1 MKKTAKLL
9 GILLS
14 LTVAVTLCSCRK
26 KAPYNSDYSSYF
38 VFGGNSDSSEE
49 ISESELPKTEITE
62 KASEKSSQTP
72 APSSG
77 GAVIDTVIKD
87 KEIKRVPYTGIR
99 IKSDRLTVFS
109 SLGSARQEIYKKLL
123 AATEEFTTGW
133 IDLGKLDGDFKSD
146 ISAAFQALCDDY
158 PEMFWLP
165 SAYLLSHTETGEIAV
180 MFEGKSESYTLS
192 YLASKTEAQSM
203 KARLE
208 EVVNSVTAATKSLSS
223 QFEAELYIHDFICN
237 NTAYNINGKYI
248 YSAYGALVDK
258 NAVCEGYSRAFAL
271 LCSKAGINSFLVRG
285 VSKGQNHMWNTV
297 NIDNAWYNIDVTWD
311 DQNINGNPTYSY
323 FNITDAELSID
334 HSPASYISPKSGKAD
349 ESGLFNLT
357 KNSCTASEM
366 NYFVHEKLI
375 LNSESEIGELSSYIK
390 WQLDQGK
397 HFAQI
402 KVTNQGLLADASALR
417 GKIADAMQRNF
428 SMALTGMNLIQ
439 NTNYIIVYF

>member
-1 MKKTAKLL
+1 MKKTAKFL
-9 GILLS
+9 GIFLS
-14 LTVAVTLCSCRK
+14 LSLVLTLCSCK
-26 KAPYNSDYSSYF
+26 KKIPGISDSSSF
-38 VFGGNSDSSEE
+38 FIFEENSDSSVES
-49 ISESELPKTEITE
+49 SESEQSGTEITE
-62 KASEKSSQTP
+62 KSSHSP

-77 GAVIDTVIKD
+77 AAIIETVINN

-109 SLGSARQEIYKKLL
+109 SLGASRQEIYKKLL

-133 IDLGKLDGDFKSD
+133 IDLGKLGGDFKSD
-146 ISAAFQALCDDY
+146 ISVSYQALCDDY

-180 MFEGKSESYTLS
+180 MFEGKTESHSLS
-192 YLASKTEAQSM
+192 YIASKSEAKTM
-203 KARLE
+203 KARLD

-258 NAVCEGYSRAFAL
+258 NAVCEGYSKAFAL

-285 VSKGQNHMWNTV
+285 VSKEQNHMWNTV

-323 FNITDAELSID
+323 FNLTDAELNID
-334 HSPASYISPKSGKAD
+334 HTPASHINPKSGAAD
-349 ESGLFNLT
+349 EKELFNLT
-357 KNSCTASEM
+357 KNICTAAEM
-366 NYFVHEKLI
+366 NYFIHEKLI
-375 LNSESEIGELSSYIK
+375 LSNENEIGELSSYIK
-390 WQLDQGK
+390 WQLNRGNR
-397 HFAQI
+397 FAQI
-402 KVTNQGLLADASALR
+402 KVTNQSLLADASALQSR
-417 GKIADAMQRNF
+417 IADSMQNIGLT
-428 SMALTGMNLIQ
+428 LTGMSLIQ
-439 NTNYIIVYF
+439 HTNYIIVYF

>member
-1 MKKTAKLL
+1 MKKTAKFL
-9 GILLS
+9 GIILS
-14 LTVAVTLCSCRK
+14 LSLVLTLCSCK
-26 KAPYNSDYSSYF
+26 KKIPGISDYSSF
-38 VFGGNSDSSEE
+38 FIFEENSDSSVES
-49 ISESELPKTEITE
+49 SESEQSGTDITE
-62 KASEKSSQTP
+62 KSSHSP

-77 GAVIDTVIKD
+77 AAIIETVINN

-109 SLGSARQEIYKKLL
+109 SLGASRKEIYKKLL

-133 IDLGKLDGDFKSD
+133 IDLGKLGGDFKSD
-146 ISAAFQALCDDY
+146 ISVSYQALCDDY

-180 MFEGKSESYTLS
+180 MFEGKTESHSLS
-192 YLASKTEAQSM
+192 YIASKSEAKTM
-203 KARLE
+203 KARLD

-258 NAVCEGYSRAFAL
+258 NAVCEGYSKAFAL

-285 VSKGQNHMWNTV
+285 VSKEQNHMWNTV

-323 FNITDAELSID
+323 FNLTDAELNID
-334 HSPASYISPKSGKAD
+334 HTPASHINPKSGAAD
-349 ESGLFNLT
+349 EKELFNLT
-357 KNSCTASEM
+357 KNICTAAEM
-366 NYFVHEKLI
+366 NYFIHEKLI
-375 LNSESEIGELSSYIK
+375 LSNENEIGELSSYIK
-390 WQLDQGK
+390 WQLNRGNR
-397 HFAQI
+397 FAQI
-402 KVTNQGLLADASALR
+402 KVTNQSLLADASALQSR
-417 GKIADAMQRNF
+417 IADSMQNIGLT
-428 SMALTGMNLIQ
+428 LTGMSLIQ
-439 NTNYIIVYF
+439 HTNYIIVYF

>member
-1 MKKTAKLL
+1 MKKTAKFL
-9 GILLS
+9 GIILS
-14 LTVAVTLCSCRK
+14 LSLVLTLCSCK
-26 KAPYNSDYSSYF
+26 KKIPGISDYSSF
-38 VFGGNSDSSEE
+38 FIFEENSDSSVES
-49 ISESELPKTEITE
+49 SESEQSGTEITE
-62 KASEKSSQTP
+62 KSSHSP

-77 GAVIDTVIKD
+77 AAIIETVINN

-133 IDLGKLDGDFKSD
+133 IDLGKLGGDFKSD
-146 ISAAFQALCDDY
+146 ISVSYQALCDDY

-165 SAYLLSHTETGEIAV
+165 SSYFLSRTESGEIAV
-180 MFEGKSESYTLS
+180 LFEGKAESYTLS

-203 KARLE
+203 KARLD
-208 EVVNSVTAATKSLSS
+208 EVVNSVTAATKNLSS

-258 NAVCEGYSRAFAL
+258 NAVCEGYSKAFAL

-285 VSKGQNHMWNTV
+285 VSKEQNHMWNTV

-323 FNITDAELSID
+323 FNLTDAELNID
-334 HSPASYISPKSGKAD
+334 HTPASHINPKSGAAD
-349 ESGLFNLT
+349 EKELFNLT
-357 KNSCTASEM
+357 KNICTAAEM
-366 NYFVHEKLI
+366 NYFIHEKLI
-375 LNSESEIGELSSYIK
+375 LSNENEIGELSSYIK
-390 WQLDQGK
+390 WQLNRGNR
-397 HFAQI
+397 FAQI
-402 KVTNQGLLADASALR
+402 KVTNQSLLADASALQSR
-417 GKIADAMQRNF
+417 IADSMQNIGLT
-428 SMALTGMNLIQ
+428 LTGMSLIQ
-439 NTNYIIVYF
+439 HTNYIIVYF

>member
-1 MKKTAKLL
+1 MKKTAKFL
-9 GILLS
+9 GIILS
-14 LTVAVTLCSCRK
+14 LSLVLTLCSCK
-26 KAPYNSDYSSYF
+26 KKIPGISDYSSF
-38 VFGGNSDSSEE
+38 FIFEENSDSSVES
-49 ISESELPKTEITE
+49 SESEQSGTEITE
-62 KASEKSSQTP
+62 KSSHSP

-77 GAVIDTVIKD
+77 AAIIETVINN

-109 SLGSARQEIYKKLL
+109 SLGASRKEIYKKLL

-133 IDLGKLDGDFKSD
+133 IDLGKLGGDFKSD
-146 ISAAFQALCDDY
+146 ISVSYQALCDDY

-180 MFEGKSESYTLS
+180 MFEGKTESHSLS
-192 YLASKTEAQSM
+192 YIASKSEAKTM
-203 KARLE
+203 KARLD

-258 NAVCEGYSRAFAL
+258 NAVCEGYSKAFAL

-285 VSKGQNHMWNTV
+285 VSKEQNHMWNTV

-323 FNITDAELSID
+323 FNLTDAELNID
-334 HSPASYISPKSGKAD
+334 HTPASHINPKSGAAD
-349 ESGLFNLT
+349 EKELFNLT
-357 KNSCTASEM
+357 KNICTAAEM
-366 NYFVHEKLI
+366 NYFIHEKLI
-375 LNSESEIGELSSYIK
+375 LSNENEIGELSSYIK
-390 WQLDQGK
+390 WQLNRGNR
-397 HFAQI
+397 FAQI
-402 KVTNQGLLADASALR
+402 KVTNQSLLADASALQSR
-417 GKIADAMQRNF
+417 IADSMQNIGLT
-428 SMALTGMNLIQ
+428 LTGMSLIQ
-439 NTNYIIVYF
+439 HTNYIIVYF

>member
-14 LTVAVTLCSCRK
+14 LSLVLTLCSCK
-26 KAPYNSDYSSYF
+26 KKMP
-38 VFGGNSDSSEE
+38 GISDSSSFFIFEE
-49 ISESELPKTEITE
+49 NSGSSVISSESEQPETEITE
-62 KASEKSSQTP
+62 KSSHSP

-77 GAVIDTVIKD
+77 AAIIETVINN
-87 KEIKRVPYTGIR
+87 KEIKRVPYSGVR

-109 SLGSARQEIYKKLL
+109 SLGASRQEIYKKLL

-133 IDLGKLDGDFKSD
+133 IDLGKLGGDFKSD
-146 ISAAFQALCDDY
+146 ISVSYQALCDDY

-165 SAYLLSHTETGEIAV
+165 SSYFLSRTESGEIAV
-180 MFEGKSESYTLS
+180 LFEGKAESYTLS

-203 KARLE
+203 KARLDG
-208 EVVNSVTAATKSLSS
+208 VVNSVTAATKNLSS

-258 NAVCEGYSRAFAL
+258 NAVCEGYSKAFAL

-285 VSKGQNHMWNTV
+285 VSKDQNHMWNTV

-323 FNITDAELSID
+323 FNLTDAELNID
-334 HSPASYISPKSGKAD
+334 HTPASHINPKSGAAD
-349 ESGLFNLT
+349 EKELFNLT
-357 KNSCTASEM
+357 KNICTAAEM
-366 NYFVHEKLI
+366 NYFIHEKLI
-375 LNSESEIGELSSYIK
+375 LSNESELGELSSYIK
-390 WQLDQGK
+390 WQLDRGNR
-397 HFAQI
+397 FAQI
-402 KVTNQGLLADASALR
+402 KVTNQSLLADASALQSR
-417 GKIADAMQRNF
+417 IADSMQNIGLT
-428 SMALTGMNLIQ
+428 LTGMSLIQ
-439 NTNYIIVYF
+439 HTNYIIVYF

>member
-1 MKKTAKLL
+1 MKKTAKFL
-9 GILLS
+9 GIFLS
-14 LTVAVTLCSCRK
+14 LSLVLTLCSCK
-26 KAPYNSDYSSYF
+26 KKIP
-38 VFGGNSDSSEE
+38 GISDSSSFFIFEE
-49 ISESELPKTEITE
+49 NSGSSVESSESEQSGTEI
-62 KASEKSSQTP
+62 KEKSSHSP

-77 GAVIDTVIKD
+77 AAIIETVINN

-109 SLGSARQEIYKKLL
+109 SLGASRQEIYKKLL

-133 IDLGKLDGDFKSD
+133 IDLGKLGGDFKSD
-146 ISAAFQALCDDY
+146 ISVSYQALCDDY

-180 MFEGKSESYTLS
+180 MFEGKTESHSLS
-192 YLASKTEAQSM
+192 YIASKSEAKTM
-203 KARLE
+203 KARLD

-258 NAVCEGYSRAFAL
+258 NAVCEGYSKAFAL

-285 VSKGQNHMWNTV
+285 VSKEQNHMWNTV

-323 FNITDAELSID
+323 FNLTDAELNID
-334 HSPASYISPKSGKAD
+334 HTPASHINPKSGAAD
-349 ESGLFNLT
+349 EKELFNLT
-357 KNSCTASEM
+357 KNICTAAEM
-366 NYFVHEKLI
+366 NYFIYENLI
-375 LNSESEIGELSSYIK
+375 LSNENEIGELSSYIK
-390 WQLDQGK
+390 WQLNRGNR
-397 HFAQI
+397 FAQI
-402 KVTNQGLLADASALR
+402 KVTNQSLLADASALQSR
-417 GKIADAMQRNF
+417 IADSMQNIGLT
-428 SMALTGMNLIQ
+428 LTGMSLIQ
-439 NTNYIIVYF
+439 HTNYIIVYF

>member
-1 MKKTAKLL
+1 MKKTAKFL
-9 GILLS
+9 GIILS
-14 LTVAVTLCSCRK
+14 LSLVLTLCSCK
-26 KAPYNSDYSSYF
+26 KKIPGISDYSSF
-38 VFGGNSDSSEE
+38 FIFEENSDSSVES
-49 ISESELPKTEITE
+49 SESEQSGKEITE
-62 KASEKSSQTP
+62 KSSHSP

-77 GAVIDTVIKD
+77 AAIIETVINN

-109 SLGSARQEIYKKLL
+109 SLGASRQEIYKKLL

-133 IDLGKLDGDFKSD
+133 IDLGKLGGDFKSD
-146 ISAAFQALCDDY
+146 ISVSYQALCDDY

-180 MFEGKSESYTLS
+180 MFEGKTEFHSLS
-192 YLASKTEAQSM
+192 YIASKSEAKTM
-203 KARLE
+203 KARLD

-258 NAVCEGYSRAFAL
+258 NAVCEGYSKAFAL

-285 VSKGQNHMWNTV
+285 VSKEQNHMWNTV

-323 FNITDAELSID
+323 FNLTDAELNID
-334 HSPASYISPKSGKAD
+334 HMPASHINPKSGAAD
-349 ESGLFNLT
+349 EKELFNLI
-357 KNSCTASEM
+357 KNICTAAEM
-366 NYFVHEKLI
+366 NYFIHEKLI
-375 LNSESEIGELSSYIK
+375 LSNENEIGELSSYIK
-390 WQLDQGK
+390 WQLNRGNR
-397 HFAQI
+397 FAQI
-402 KVTNQGLLADASALR
+402 KVTNQSLLADASALQSR
-417 GKIADAMQRNF
+417 IADSMQNIGLT
-428 SMALTGMNLIQ
+428 LTGMILIQ
-439 NTNYIIVYF
+439 HTNYIIVYF

>member
-1 MKKTAKLL
+1 MKKTAKFL
-9 GILLS
+9 GIILS
-14 LTVAVTLCSCRK
+14 LSLVLTLCSCK
-26 KAPYNSDYSSYF
+26 KKIPGISDYSSF
-38 VFGGNSDSSEE
+38 FIFEENSDSSVESSA
-49 ISESELPKTEITE
+49 SEQSGTEITE
-62 KASEKSSQTP
+62 KSSHSP

-77 GAVIDTVIKD
+77 AAIIETVINN

-109 SLGSARQEIYKKLL
+109 SLGASRKEIYKKLL

-133 IDLGKLDGDFKSD
+133 IDLGKLGGDFKSD
-146 ISAAFQALCDDY
+146 ISVSYQALCDDY

-180 MFEGKSESYTLS
+180 MFEGKTESHSLS
-192 YLASKTEAQSM
+192 YIASKSEAKTM
-203 KARLE
+203 KARLD

-258 NAVCEGYSRAFAL
+258 NAVCEGYSKAFAL

-285 VSKGQNHMWNTV
+285 VSKEQNHMWNTV

-323 FNITDAELSID
+323 FNLTDAELNID
-334 HSPASYISPKSGKAD
+334 HTPASHINPKSGAAD
-349 ESGLFNLT
+349 EKELFNLT
-357 KNSCTASEM
+357 KNICTAAEM
-366 NYFVHEKLI
+366 NYFIHEKLI
-375 LNSESEIGELSSYIK
+375 LSNENEIGELSSYIK
-390 WQLDQGK
+390 WQLNRGNR
-397 HFAQI
+397 FAQI
-402 KVTNQGLLADASALR
+402 KVTNQSLLADASALQSR
-417 GKIADAMQRNF
+417 IADSMQVI
-428 SMALTGMNLIQ
+428 SLTLTGMSLIQ
-439 NTNYIIVYF
+439 HTNYIIVYF

>member
-1 MKKTAKLL
+1 MKKAAKFL
-9 GILLS
+9 GIFLS
-14 LTVAVTLCSCRK
+14 LTVVLSLCSCKK
-26 KAPYNSDYSSYF
+26 KALDNSDYSSYF
-38 VFGGNSDSSEE
+38 VFGDNSLSSDQ
-49 ISESELPKTEITE
+49 IFESGEPKSEITE
-62 KASEKSSQTP
+62 KTSEKTTHTP
-72 APSSG
+72 VPSSG
-77 GAVIDTVIKD
+77 GAVIETVIKD
-87 KEIKRVPYTGIR
+87 KEIKRVPSDGIR

-109 SLGSARQEIYKKLL
+109 SLGTARQEIYKKLL

-133 IDLGKLDGDFKSD
+133 IDLGKLDGNFKSD

-165 SAYLLSHTETGEIAV
+165 SSYMLSRTESGEIAV
-180 MFEGKSESYTLS
+180 MFDGKAESYTLS
-192 YLASKTEAQSM
+192 YLASKSEAKEM
-203 KARLE
+203 KARLDG
-208 EVVNSVTAATKSLSS
+208 VLNSVAAATKNLSS

-237 NTAYNINGKYI
+237 NTTYNTNGKYI

-285 VSKGQNHMWNTV
+285 VSRGQNHMWNTV
-297 NIDNAWYNIDVTWD
+297 SIDNAWYNIDVTWD
-311 DQNINGNPTYSY
+311 DQNLQGNPTYSY
-323 FNITDAELSID
+323 FNLTDAELNID
-334 HSPASYISPKSGKAD
+334 HTPASHINPKSGAAD

-357 KNSCTASEM
+357 KNSCTAAEM

-390 WQLDQGK
+390 WQLDKGK

-402 KVTNQGLLADASALR
+402 KVTNQSLLADASALR

-428 SMALTGMNLIQ
+428 SLALTGMNLIQ
-439 NTNYIIVYF
+439 NTNFIIVYF

>member
-1 MKKTAKLL
+1 MKKTAKFL
-9 GILLS
+9 GIILS
-14 LTVAVTLCSCRK
+14 LSLVLTLCSCK
-26 KAPYNSDYSSYF
+26 KKIPGISDSSSF
-38 VFGGNSDSSEE
+38 FIFEENSDSSVES
-49 ISESELPKTEITE
+49 SESEQSGTEITE
-62 KASEKSSQTP
+62 KSSHSP

-77 GAVIDTVIKD
+77 AAIIETVINN

-109 SLGSARQEIYKKLL
+109 SLGASRQEIYKKLL

-133 IDLGKLDGDFKSD
+133 IDLGKLGGDFKSD
-146 ISAAFQALCDDY
+146 ISVSYQALCDDY

-180 MFEGKSESYTLS
+180 MFEGKTESHSLS
-192 YLASKTEAQSM
+192 YIASKSEAKTM
-203 KARLE
+203 KARLD

-258 NAVCEGYSRAFAL
+258 NAVCEGYSKAFAL

-285 VSKGQNHMWNTV
+285 VSKEQNHMWNTV

-323 FNITDAELSID
+323 FNLTDAELNID
-334 HSPASYISPKSGKAD
+334 HMPASHINPKSGAAD
-349 ESGLFNLT
+349 EKELFNLT
-357 KNSCTASEM
+357 KNICTAAEM
-366 NYFVHEKLI
+366 NYFIHEKLI
-375 LNSESEIGELSSYIK
+375 LSNENEIGELSSYIK
-390 WQLDQGK
+390 WQLNRGNR
-397 HFAQI
+397 FAQI
-402 KVTNQGLLADASALR
+402 KVTNQSLLADASALQSR
-417 GKIADAMQRNF
+417 IADSMQNIGLT
-428 SMALTGMNLIQ
+428 LTGMSLIQ
-439 NTNYIIVYF
+439 HTNYIIVYF

>member
-14 LTVAVTLCSCRK
+14 LSLVLTLCSCK
-26 KAPYNSDYSSYF
+26 KKMP
-38 VFGGNSDSSEE
+38 GISDSSSFFIFEE
-49 ISESELPKTEITE
+49 NSGSSVISSESEQSETEITE
-62 KASEKSSQTP
+62 KSSHSP

-77 GAVIDTVIKD
+77 AAIIETVINN

-99 IKSDRLTVFS
+99 IKSDKLTVFS

-133 IDLGKLDGDFKSD
+133 IDLGKLGGDFKSD
-146 ISAAFQALCDDY
+146 ISVSYQALCDDY

-165 SAYLLSHTETGEIAV
+165 SSYFLSHTESGEIAV
-180 MFEGKSESYTLS
+180 LFEGKAESYTLS

-203 KARLE
+203 KARLDG
-208 EVVNSVTAATKSLSS
+208 VVNSVTAATKSLSS

-258 NAVCEGYSRAFAL
+258 NAVCEGYSKAFAL

-285 VSKGQNHMWNTV
+285 VSKEQNHMWNTV

-323 FNITDAELSID
+323 FNLTDAELNID
-334 HSPASYISPKSGKAD
+334 HTPASHINPKSGAAD
-349 ESGLFNLT
+349 EKELFNLT
-357 KNSCTASEM
+357 KNICTAAEM
-366 NYFVHEKLI
+366 NYFIHEKLI
-375 LNSESEIGELSSYIK
+375 LSNESEIGELSSYIK
-390 WQLDQGK
+390 WQLDRGNR
-397 HFAQI
+397 FAQI
-402 KVTNQGLLADASALR
+402 KVTNQSLLADASALQSR
-417 GKIADAMQRNF
+417 IADSMQNIGLT
-428 SMALTGMNLIQ
+428 LTGMSLIQ
-439 NTNYIIVYF
+439 HTNYIIVYF

>member
-1 MKKTAKLL
+1 MKKTAKFL
-9 GILLS
+9 GIILS
-14 LTVAVTLCSCRK
+14 LSLVLTLCSCK
-26 KAPYNSDYSSYF
+26 KKIPGISDFSSFFIFEENSGSS
-38 VFGGNSDSSEE
+38 VESSDSEQSG
-49 ISESELPKTEITE
+49 TEITE
-62 KASEKSSQTP
+62 KSSHSP

-77 GAVIDTVIKD
+77 AAIIETVINN

-109 SLGSARQEIYKKLL
+109 SLGASRQEIYKKLL

-133 IDLGKLDGDFKSD
+133 IDLGKLGGDFKSD
-146 ISAAFQALCDDY
+146 ISVSYQALCDDY

-180 MFEGKSESYTLS
+180 MFEGKTESHSLS
-192 YLASKTEAQSM
+192 YIASKSEAKTM
-203 KARLE
+203 KARLD

-258 NAVCEGYSRAFAL
+258 NAVCEGYSKAFAL

-285 VSKGQNHMWNTV
+285 VSKEQNHMWNTV

-323 FNITDAELSID
+323 FNLTDAELNID
-334 HSPASYISPKSGKAD
+334 HTPASHINPKSGAAD
-349 ESGLFNLT
+349 EKELFNLT
-357 KNSCTASEM
+357 KNICTAAEM
-366 NYFVHEKLI
+366 NYFIHEKLI
-375 LNSESEIGELSSYIK
+375 LSNENEIGELSSYIK
-390 WQLDQGK
+390 WQLNRGNR
-397 HFAQI
+397 FAQI
-402 KVTNQGLLADASALR
+402 KVTNQSLLADASALQSR
-417 GKIADAMQRNF
+417 IADSMQNIGLT
-428 SMALTGMNLIQ
+428 LTGMSLIQ
-439 NTNYIIVYF
+439 HTNYIIVYL

>member
-14 LTVAVTLCSCRK
+14 LSLVLTLCSCK
-26 KAPYNSDYSSYF
+26 KKMP
-38 VFGGNSDSSEE
+38 GISDSSSFFIFEE
-49 ISESELPKTEITE
+49 NSGSSVISSESEQPETEITE
-62 KASEKSSQTP
+62 KSSHSP

-77 GAVIDTVIKD
+77 AAIIETVINN
-87 KEIKRVPYTGIR
+87 KEIKRVPYSGVR

-109 SLGSARQEIYKKLL
+109 SLGASRQEIYKKLL

-133 IDLGKLDGDFKSD
+133 IDLGKLGGDFKSD
-146 ISAAFQALCDDY
+146 ISVSYQALCDDY

-165 SAYLLSHTETGEIAV
+165 SSYFLSRTESGEIAV
-180 MFEGKSESYTLS
+180 LFEGKAESYTLS

-203 KARLE
+203 KARLDG
-208 EVVNSVTAATKSLSS
+208 VVNSVTAATKNLSS

-258 NAVCEGYSRAFAL
+258 NAVCEGYSKAFAL

-285 VSKGQNHMWNTV
+285 VSKEQNHMWNTV

-323 FNITDAELSID
+323 FNLTDAELNID
-334 HSPASYISPKSGKAD
+334 HTPASHINPKSGAAD
-349 ESGLFNLT
+349 EKELFNLT
-357 KNSCTASEM
+357 KNICTAAEM
-366 NYFVHEKLI
+366 NYFIHEKLI
-375 LNSESEIGELSSYIK
+375 LSNENEIGELSSYIK
-390 WQLDQGK
+390 WQLNRGNR
-397 HFAQI
+397 FAQI
-402 KVTNQGLLADASALR
+402 KVTNQSLLTDASALQSR
-417 GKIADAMQRNF
+417 IADSMQNIGLT
-428 SMALTGMNLIQ
+428 LTGMSLIQ
-439 NTNYIIVYF
+439 HTNYIIVYF

>member
-14 LTVAVTLCSCRK
+14 LSLVLTLCSCK
-26 KAPYNSDYSSYF
+26 KKMP
-38 VFGGNSDSSEE
+38 GISDSSSFFIFEE
-49 ISESELPKTEITE
+49 NSGSSVISSESEQPETEITE
-62 KASEKSSQTP
+62 KSSHSP

-77 GAVIDTVIKD
+77 AAIIETVINN

-99 IKSDRLTVFS
+99 IKSDKLTVFS

-133 IDLGKLDGDFKSD
+133 IDLGKLGGDFKSD
-146 ISAAFQALCDDY
+146 ISVSYQALCDDY

-165 SAYLLSHTETGEIAV
+165 SSYFLSRTESGEIAV
-180 MFEGKSESYTLS
+180 LFEGKAESYTLS

-203 KARLE
+203 KARLD

-258 NAVCEGYSRAFAL
+258 NAVCEGYSKAFAL

-285 VSKGQNHMWNTV
+285 VSKEQNHMWNTV

-323 FNITDAELSID
+323 FNLTDAELNID
-334 HSPASYISPKSGKAD
+334 HTPASHINPKSGAAD
-349 ESGLFNLT
+349 EKELFNLT
-357 KNSCTASEM
+357 KNICTAAEM
-366 NYFVHEKLI
+366 NYFIHEKLI

-390 WQLDQGK
+390 CQLDRGNR
-397 HFAQI
+397 FAQI
-402 KVTNQGLLADASALR
+402 KVTNQSLLADASALQSR
-417 GKIADAMQRNF
+417 IADSMQKIGLT
-428 SMALTGMNLIQ
+428 LTGMSLIQ
-439 NTNYIIVYF
+439 HTNYIIVYF

>member
-1 MKKTAKLL
+1 MKKTAKFL
-9 GILLS
+9 GIILS
-14 LTVAVTLCSCRK
+14 LSLVLTLCSCK
-26 KAPYNSDYSSYF
+26 KKIPGISDYSSF
-38 VFGGNSDSSEE
+38 FIFEENSGSSVES
-49 ISESELPKTEITE
+49 SESEQSGTEITE
-62 KASEKSSQTP
+62 KSSHSP

-77 GAVIDTVIKD
+77 AAIIETVINN

-109 SLGSARQEIYKKLL
+109 SLSASRQEIYKKLL

-133 IDLGKLDGDFKSD
+133 IDLGKLGGDFKSD
-146 ISAAFQALCDDY
+146 ISVSYQALCDDY

-180 MFEGKSESYTLS
+180 MFEGKTESHSLS
-192 YLASKTEAQSM
+192 YIASKSEAKTM
-203 KARLE
+203 KARLD

-258 NAVCEGYSRAFAL
+258 NAVCEGYSKAFAL

-285 VSKGQNHMWNTV
+285 VSKEQNHMWNTV

-323 FNITDAELSID
+323 FNLTDAELNID
-334 HSPASYISPKSGKAD
+334 HTPASHINPKSGAAD
-349 ESGLFNLT
+349 EKELFNLT
-357 KNSCTASEM
+357 KNICTAAEM
-366 NYFVHEKLI
+366 NYFIHEKLI
-375 LNSESEIGELSSYIK
+375 LSNENEIGELSSYIK
-390 WQLDQGK
+390 WQLNRGNR
-397 HFAQI
+397 FAQI
-402 KVTNQGLLADASALR
+402 KVTNQSLLADASALQSR
-417 GKIADAMQRNF
+417 IADSMQVI
-428 SMALTGMNLIQ
+428 SLTLTGMSLIQ
-439 NTNYIIVYF
+439 HTNYIIVYF

>member
-1 MKKTAKLL
+1 MKKAAKFF
-9 GILLS
+9 GIFLS
-14 LTVAVTLCSCRK
+14 LTVALTFSSCRK
-26 KAPYNSDYSSYF
+26 KAPYNSDYSSCF

-49 ISESELPKTEITE
+49 ISESEKPKSEITE

-87 KEIKRVPYTGIR
+87 KEIKRVPYSGIR

-109 SLGSARQEIYKKLL
+109 SLGTERQEIYKKLL

-203 KARLE
+203 KVRLE

-297 NIDNAWYNIDVTWD
+297 SIDNAWYNIDVTWD
-311 DQNINGNPTYSY
+311 DQNIQGNPTYSY
-323 FNITDAELSID
+323 FNLTDAELNSD

-390 WQLDQGK
+390 WQLDFGR

-402 KVTNQGLLADASALR
+402 KVTNQRLLADASALR
-417 GKIADAMQRNF
+417 GKIADAMQRNS
-428 SMALTGMNLIQ
+428 SMALTGMNLLQ

>member
-1 MKKTAKLL
+1 MKKTAKFL
-9 GILLS
+9 GIILS
-14 LTVAVTLCSCRK
+14 LSLVLTLCSCK
-26 KAPYNSDYSSYF
+26 KKIP
-38 VFGGNSDSSEE
+38 GISDSSSFFIFEE
-49 ISESELPKTEITE
+49 NSGSSVESSESEQSGTEITE
-62 KASEKSSQTP
+62 KSSHSP

-77 GAVIDTVIKD
+77 AAIIETVINN

-109 SLGSARQEIYKKLL
+109 SLGASRQEIYKKLL

-133 IDLGKLDGDFKSD
+133 IDLGKLGGDFKSD
-146 ISAAFQALCDDY
+146 ISVSYQALCDDY

-180 MFEGKSESYTLS
+180 MFEGKTESHSLS
-192 YLASKTEAQSM
+192 YIASKSEAKTM
-203 KARLE
+203 KARLD

-258 NAVCEGYSRAFAL
+258 NAVCEGYSKAFAL

-285 VSKGQNHMWNTV
+285 VSKEQNHMWNTV

-323 FNITDAELSID
+323 FNLTDAELNID
-334 HSPASYISPKSGKAD
+334 HTPASHINPKSGAAD
-349 ESGLFNLT
+349 EKELFNLT
-357 KNSCTASEM
+357 KNICTAAEM
-366 NYFVHEKLI
+366 NYFIHENLI
-375 LNSESEIGELSSYIK
+375 LSNENEIGELSSYIK
-390 WQLDQGK
+390 WQLNRGNR
-397 HFAQI
+397 FAQI
-402 KVTNQGLLADASALR
+402 KVTNQSLLADASALQSR
-417 GKIADAMQRNF
+417 IADSMQVI
-428 SMALTGMNLIQ
+428 SLTLTGMILIQ
-439 NTNYIIVYF
+439 HTNYIIVYF

>member
-1 MKKTAKLL
+1 MKKTAKFL

-14 LTVAVTLCSCRK
+14 LSLILTLCSCK
-26 KAPYNSDYSSYF
+26 KKMP
-38 VFGGNSDSSEE
+38 GISDSSSFFIFEE
-49 ISESELPKTEITE
+49 NSGSSVISSESEQSETEITE
-62 KASEKSSQTP
+62 KSSHSP

-77 GAVIDTVIKD
+77 AAIIETVINN

-109 SLGSARQEIYKKLL
+109 SLGASRQEIYKKLL

-133 IDLGKLDGDFKSD
+133 IDLGKLGGDFKSD
-146 ISAAFQALCDDY
+146 ISVSYQALCDDY

-165 SAYLLSHTETGEIAV
+165 SSYFLSRTESGEIAV
-180 MFEGKSESYTLS
+180 LFEGKSESYTLS

-203 KARLE
+203 KARLD
-208 EVVNSVTAATKSLSS
+208 EVVNSVTAATKNLSS

-258 NAVCEGYSRAFAL
+258 NAVCEGYSKAFAL

-285 VSKGQNHMWNTV
+285 VSKEQNHMWNTV

-323 FNITDAELSID
+323 FNLTDAELNID
-334 HSPASYISPKSGKAD
+334 HTPASHINPKSGAAD
-349 ESGLFNLT
+349 EKELFNLT
-357 KNSCTASEM
+357 KNICTAAEM
-366 NYFVHEKLI
+366 NYFIHEKLI

-390 WQLDQGK
+390 WQLDRGNR
-397 HFAQI
+397 FAQI
-402 KVTNQGLLADASALR
+402 KVTNQSLLADASALQSR
-417 GKIADAMQRNF
+417 IADSMQKIGLT
-428 SMALTGMNLIQ
+428 LTGMSLIQ
-439 NTNYIIVYF
+439 HTNYIIVYF

>member
-14 LTVAVTLCSCRK
+14 LSLVLTLCSCK
-26 KAPYNSDYSSYF
+26 KKMP
-38 VFGGNSDSSEE
+38 GISDSSSFFIFEE
-49 ISESELPKTEITE
+49 NSGSSVISSESEQSETEITE
-62 KASEKSSQTP
+62 KSSHSP

-77 GAVIDTVIKD
+77 AAIIETVINN

-133 IDLGKLDGDFKSD
+133 IDLGKLGGDFKSD
-146 ISAAFQALCDDY
+146 ISVSYQALCDDY

-165 SAYLLSHTETGEIAV
+165 SSYFLSRTESGEIAV
-180 MFEGKSESYTLS
+180 LFEGKAESYTLS

-203 KARLE
+203 KARLD

-258 NAVCEGYSRAFAL
+258 NAVCEGYSKAFAL

-285 VSKGQNHMWNTV
+285 VSKEQNHMWNTV

-323 FNITDAELSID
+323 FNLTDAELNID
-334 HSPASYISPKSGKAD
+334 HTSAAHINPKSGAAD
-349 ESGLFNLT
+349 EKELFNLT
-357 KNSCTASEM
+357 KNICTAAEM
-366 NYFVHEKLI
+366 NYFIHEKLI

-390 WQLDQGK
+390 WQHDRGNR
-397 HFAQI
+397 FAQI
-402 KVTNQGLLADASALR
+402 KVTNQSLLADASALQSR
-417 GKIADAMQRNF
+417 IADSMQKIGLT
-428 SMALTGMNLIQ
+428 LTGMSLIQ
-439 NTNYIIVYF
+439 HTNYIIVYF

>member
-14 LTVAVTLCSCRK
+14 LSLVLTLCSCK
-26 KAPYNSDYSSYF
+26 KKMS
-38 VFGGNSDSSEE
+38 GISDSSSFFIFEE
-49 ISESELPKTEITE
+49 NSGSSVISSESEQSETEITE
-62 KASEKSSQTP
+62 KSSHSP

-77 GAVIDTVIKD
+77 AAIIETVINN

-133 IDLGKLDGDFKSD
+133 IDLGKLGGDFKSD
-146 ISAAFQALCDDY
+146 ISVSYQALCDDY

-165 SAYLLSHTETGEIAV
+165 SSYFLSRTESGEIAV
-180 MFEGKSESYTLS
+180 LFEGKAESYTLS

-203 KARLE
+203 KARLDG
-208 EVVNSVTAATKSLSS
+208 VVNSVTAATKNLSS

-258 NAVCEGYSRAFAL
+258 NAVCEGYSKAFAL

-285 VSKGQNHMWNTV
+285 VSKEQNHMWNTV

-323 FNITDAELSID
+323 FNLTDAELNID
-334 HSPASYISPKSGKAD
+334 HTPASHINPKSGAAD
-349 ESGLFNLT
+349 EKELFNLT
-357 KNSCTASEM
+357 KNICTAAEM
-366 NYFVHEKLI
+366 NYFIHEKLI
-375 LNSESEIGELSSYIK
+375 LSNESEIGELSSYIK
-390 WQLDQGK
+390 WQLDRGNR
-397 HFAQI
+397 FAQI
-402 KVTNQGLLADASALR
+402 KVTNQSLLADASALQSR
-417 GKIADAMQRNF
+417 IADSMQKIGLT
-428 SMALTGMNLIQ
+428 LTGMSLIQ
-439 NTNYIIVYF
+439 HTNYIIVYF

>member
-1 MKKTAKLL
+1 MKKTAKFL
-9 GILLS
+9 GIILS
-14 LTVAVTLCSCRK
+14 FSLVLTLCSCK
-26 KAPYNSDYSSYF
+26 KKIPGISDFSSFFIFEENSGSS
-38 VFGGNSDSSEE
+38 VESSDSEQSG
-49 ISESELPKTEITE
+49 TEITE
-62 KASEKSSQTP
+62 KSSHSP

-77 GAVIDTVIKD
+77 AAIIETVINN

-109 SLGSARQEIYKKLL
+109 SLGASRQEIYKKLL

-133 IDLGKLDGDFKSD
+133 IDLGKLGGDFKSD
-146 ISAAFQALCDDY
+146 ISVSYQALCDDY

-180 MFEGKSESYTLS
+180 MFEGKTESHSLS
-192 YLASKTEAQSM
+192 YIASKSEAKTM
-203 KARLE
+203 KARLD

-258 NAVCEGYSRAFAL
+258 NAVCEGYSKAFAL

-285 VSKGQNHMWNTV
+285 VSKEQNHMWNTV

-323 FNITDAELSID
+323 FNLTDAELNID
-334 HSPASYISPKSGKAD
+334 HTPASHINPKSGAAD
-349 ESGLFNLT
+349 EKELFNLT
-357 KNSCTASEM
+357 KNICTAAEM
-366 NYFVHEKLI
+366 NYFIHEKLI
-375 LNSESEIGELSSYIK
+375 LSNENEIGELSSYIK
-390 WQLDQGK
+390 WQLNRCNR
-397 HFAQI
+397 FAQI
-402 KVTNQGLLADASALR
+402 KVTNQSLLADASALQSR
-417 GKIADAMQRNF
+417 IADSMQNIGLT
-428 SMALTGMNLIQ
+428 LTGMSLIQ
-439 NTNYIIVYF
+439 HTNYIIVYF

>member
-14 LTVAVTLCSCRK
+14 LSLVLTLCSCK
-26 KAPYNSDYSSYF
+26 KKMP
-38 VFGGNSDSSEE
+38 GISDSSSFFIFEE
-49 ISESELPKTEITE
+49 NSGSSVISSESEQPETEITE
-62 KASEKSSQTP
+62 KSSHSP

-77 GAVIDTVIKD
+77 AAIIETVINN

-99 IKSDRLTVFS
+99 IKSDKLTVFS

-123 AATEEFTTGW
+123 AAIEEFTTGW
-133 IDLGKLDGDFKSD
+133 IDLGKLGGDFKSD
-146 ISAAFQALCDDY
+146 ISVSYQALCDDY

-165 SAYLLSHTETGEIAV
+165 SSYFLSRTESGEIAV
-180 MFEGKSESYTLS
+180 LFEGKAESYTLS

-258 NAVCEGYSRAFAL
+258 NAVCEGYSKAFAL
-271 LCSKAGINSFLVRG
+271 LCSKSGINSFLVRG
-285 VSKGQNHMWNTV
+285 VSKEQNHMWNTV

-323 FNITDAELSID
+323 FNLTDAELNID
-334 HSPASYISPKSGKAD
+334 HTPASHINPKSGAAD
-349 ESGLFNLT
+349 KKELFNLT
-357 KNSCTASEM
+357 KNICTAAEM
-366 NYFVHEKLI
+366 NYFIHEKLI

-390 WQLDQGK
+390 WQLDRGNR
-397 HFAQI
+397 FAQI
-402 KVTNQGLLADASALR
+402 KVTNQSLLADASALQSR
-417 GKIADAMQRNF
+417 IADSMQKIGLT
-428 SMALTGMNLIQ
+428 LTGMSLIQ
-439 NTNYIIVYF
+439 HTNYIIVYF

>member
-1 MKKTAKLL
+1 MKKTAKFL

-14 LTVAVTLCSCRK
+14 LSLVLTLCSCK
-26 KAPYNSDYSSYF
+26 KKMS
-38 VFGGNSDSSEE
+38 GISDSSSFFIFEE
-49 ISESELPKTEITE
+49 NSGSSVVSSESEQSETEITE
-62 KASEKSSQTP
+62 KSSHSP

-77 GAVIDTVIKD
+77 AAIIETVINN

-133 IDLGKLDGDFKSD
+133 IDLGKLGGDFKSD
-146 ISAAFQALCDDY
+146 ISVSYQALCDDY

-165 SAYLLSHTETGEIAV
+165 SSYFLSRTESGEIAV
-180 MFEGKSESYTLS
+180 LFEGKAESYTLS

-203 KARLE
+203 KARLD
-208 EVVNSVTAATKSLSS
+208 EVVNSVTAATKNLSS

-258 NAVCEGYSRAFAL
+258 NAVCEGYSKAFAL

-285 VSKGQNHMWNTV
+285 VSKEQNHMWNTV

-311 DQNINGNPTYSY
+311 DQNINGNQTYSY
-323 FNITDAELSID
+323 FNLTDAELYID
-334 HSPASYISPKSGKAD
+334 HTPASHINPKSGAAD
-349 ESGLFNLT
+349 EKELFNLT
-357 KNSCTASEM
+357 KNICTAAEM
-366 NYFVHEKLI
+366 NYFIHEKLI
-375 LNSESEIGELSSYIK
+375 LSNENEIGELSSYIK
-390 WQLDQGK
+390 WQLNRGNR
-397 HFAQI
+397 FAQI
-402 KVTNQGLLADASALR
+402 KVTNQSLLADASALQSR
-417 GKIADAMQRNF
+417 IADSMQNIGLT
-428 SMALTGMNLIQ
+428 LTGMSLIQ
-439 NTNYIIVYF
+439 HTNYIIVYF

>member
-1 MKKTAKLL
+1 MKKTAKFL

-14 LTVAVTLCSCRK
+14 LSLVLTLCSCK
-26 KAPYNSDYSSYF
+26 KKMS
-38 VFGGNSDSSEE
+38 GISDSSSFFIFEE
-49 ISESELPKTEITE
+49 NSGSSVVSSESEQSETEITE
-62 KASEKSSQTP
+62 KSSHSP

-77 GAVIDTVIKD
+77 AAIIETVINN

-133 IDLGKLDGDFKSD
+133 IDLGKLGGDFKSD
-146 ISAAFQALCDDY
+146 ISVSYQALCDDY

-165 SAYLLSHTETGEIAV
+165 SSYFLSRTESGEIAV
-180 MFEGKSESYTLS
+180 LFEGKAESYTLS

-203 KARLE
+203 KARLD
-208 EVVNSVTAATKSLSS
+208 EVVNSVTAATKNLSS

-258 NAVCEGYSRAFAL
+258 NAVCEGYSKAFAL

-285 VSKGQNHMWNTV
+285 VSKEQNHMWNTV

-323 FNITDAELSID
+323 FNLTDAELNID
-334 HSPASYISPKSGKAD
+334 HTPASHINPKSGAAD
-349 ESGLFNLT
+349 EKELFNLT
-357 KNSCTASEM
+357 KNICTAAEM
-366 NYFVHEKLI
+366 NYFIHEKLI
-375 LNSESEIGELSSYIK
+375 LSNENEIGELSSYIK
-390 WQLDQGK
+390 WQLNRGNR
-397 HFAQI
+397 FAQI
-402 KVTNQGLLADASALR
+402 KVTNQSLLADASALQSR
-417 GKIADAMQRNF
+417 IADSMQNIGLT
-428 SMALTGMNLIQ
+428 LTGMSLIQ
-439 NTNYIIVYF
+439 HTNYIIVYF

>member
-1 MKKTAKLL
+1 MKKTAKFL
-9 GILLS
+9 GIILS
-14 LTVAVTLCSCRK
+14 LSLVLTLCSCK
-26 KAPYNSDYSSYF
+26 KKIP
-38 VFGGNSDSSEE
+38 GISDSSSFFIFEE
-49 ISESELPKTEITE
+49 NSGSSVESSESEQSGAEITE
-62 KASEKSSQTP
+62 KSSLSP

-77 GAVIDTVIKD
+77 AAIIETVINT

-99 IKSDRLTVFS
+99 IKSDKLTVFS

-133 IDLGKLDGDFKSD
+133 IDLGKLGGDFKSD
-146 ISAAFQALCDDY
+146 ISVSYQALCDDY

-165 SAYLLSHTETGEIAV
+165 SSYFLSRTESGEIAV
-180 MFEGKSESYTLS
+180 LFEGKAESYTLS

-258 NAVCEGYSRAFAL
+258 NAVCEGYSKAFAL

-285 VSKGQNHMWNTV
+285 VSKEQNHMWNTV

-323 FNITDAELSID
+323 FNLTDAELNID
-334 HSPASYISPKSGKAD
+334 HTPASHINPKSGAAD
-349 ESGLFNLT
+349 EKELFNLI
-357 KNSCTASEM
+357 KNICTAAEM
-366 NYFVHEKLI
+366 NYFIHEKLI
-375 LNSESEIGELSSYIK
+375 LSNENEIGELSSYIK
-390 WQLDQGK
+390 WQLNRGNR
-397 HFAQI
+397 FAQI
-402 KVTNQGLLADASALR
+402 KVTNQSLLADASALQSR
-417 GKIADAMQRNF
+417 IADSMQNIGLT
-428 SMALTGMNLIQ
+428 LTGMILIQ
-439 NTNYIIVYF
+439 HTNYIIVYF

>member
-1 MKKTAKLL
+1 MKKTAKFL

-14 LTVAVTLCSCRK
+14 LSLVLTLCSCK
-26 KAPYNSDYSSYF
+26 KKMP
-38 VFGGNSDSSEE
+38 GISDSSSFFIFEE
-49 ISESELPKTEITE
+49 NSGSSVVSSESEQPETEITE
-62 KASEKSSQTP
+62 KSSHSP

-77 GAVIDTVIKD
+77 AAIIETVINN

-109 SLGSARQEIYKKLL
+109 SLGASRQEIYKKLL

-133 IDLGKLDGDFKSD
+133 IDLGKLGGDFKSD
-146 ISAAFQALCDDY
+146 ISVSYQALCDDY

-203 KARLE
+203 KARLD
-208 EVVNSVTAATKSLSS
+208 EVVNSVTAATKNLSS

-258 NAVCEGYSRAFAL
+258 NAVCEGYSKAFAL

-285 VSKGQNHMWNTV
+285 VSKEQNHMWNTV

-323 FNITDAELSID
+323 FNLTDAELNID
-334 HSPASYISPKSGKAD
+334 HTSAAHINPKSGAAD
-349 ESGLFNLT
+349 EKELFNLT
-357 KNSCTASEM
+357 KNICTAAEM
-366 NYFVHEKLI
+366 NYFIHEKLI

-390 WQLDQGK
+390 WQLDRGNR
-397 HFAQI
+397 FAQI
-402 KVTNQGLLADASALR
+402 KVTNQSLLADASALQSR
-417 GKIADAMQRNF
+417 IADSMQKIGLT
-428 SMALTGMNLIQ
+428 LTGMSLIQ
-439 NTNYIIVYF
+439 HTNYIIVYF

>member
-1 MKKTAKLL
+1 MKKTAKFL
-9 GILLS
+9 GIILS
-14 LTVAVTLCSCRK
+14 LSLVLTLCSCK
-26 KAPYNSDYSSYF
+26 KKIPGISDSSSF
-38 VFGGNSDSSEE
+38 FIFEENSDSSVES
-49 ISESELPKTEITE
+49 SESEQSGTEITE
-62 KASEKSSQTP
+62 KSSHSP

-77 GAVIDTVIKD
+77 AAIIETVINN

-109 SLGSARQEIYKKLL
+109 SLGASRQEIYKKLL

-133 IDLGKLDGDFKSD
+133 IDLGKLGGDFKSD
-146 ISAAFQALCDDY
+146 ISVSYQALCDDY

-180 MFEGKSESYTLS
+180 MFEGKTESHSLS
-192 YLASKTEAQSM
+192 YIASKSEAKTM
-203 KARLE
+203 KARLD

-258 NAVCEGYSRAFAL
+258 NAVCEGYSKAFAL

-285 VSKGQNHMWNTV
+285 VSKEQNHMWNTV

-323 FNITDAELSID
+323 FNLTDAELNID
-334 HSPASYISPKSGKAD
+334 HTPASHINPKSGAAD
-349 ESGLFNLT
+349 EKELFNLT
-357 KNSCTASEM
+357 KNICTAAEM
-366 NYFVHEKLI
+366 NYFIHEKLI
-375 LNSESEIGELSSYIK
+375 LSNENEIGELSSYIK
-390 WQLDQGK
+390 WQLNRGNR
-397 HFAQI
+397 FAQI
-402 KVTNQGLLADASALR
+402 KVTNQSLLADASALQSR
-417 GKIADAMQRNF
+417 IADSMQNIGLT
-428 SMALTGMNLIQ
+428 LTGMSLIQ
-439 NTNYIIVYF
+439 HTNYIIVYF

>member
-1 MKKTAKLL
+1 MKKTAKFL

-14 LTVAVTLCSCRK
+14 LSLVLTLCSCK
-26 KAPYNSDYSSYF
+26 KKMS
-38 VFGGNSDSSEE
+38 GISDSSSFFIFEE
-49 ISESELPKTEITE
+49 NSGSSVISSESEQSETEITE
-62 KASEKSSQTP
+62 KSSHSP

-77 GAVIDTVIKD
+77 AAIIETVINN

-133 IDLGKLDGDFKSD
+133 IDLGKLGGDFKSD
-146 ISAAFQALCDDY
+146 ISVSYQALCDDY

-165 SAYLLSHTETGEIAV
+165 SSYFLSRTESGKIAV
-180 MFEGKSESYTLS
+180 LFEGKAESYTLS

-203 KARLE
+203 KARLD
-208 EVVNSVTAATKSLSS
+208 EVVNSVTAATKNLSS

-258 NAVCEGYSRAFAL
+258 NAVCEGYSKAFAL

-285 VSKGQNHMWNTV
+285 VSKEQNHMWNTV

-323 FNITDAELSID
+323 FNLTDAELNID
-334 HSPASYISPKSGKAD
+334 HTPASHINPKSGAAD
-349 ESGLFNLT
+349 EKELFNLT
-357 KNSCTASEM
+357 KNICTAAEM
-366 NYFVHEKLI
+366 NYFIHEKLI
-375 LNSESEIGELSSYIK
+375 LSNESEIGELSSYIK
-390 WQLDQGK
+390 WQLDRGNR
-397 HFAQI
+397 FAQI
-402 KVTNQGLLADASALR
+402 KVTNQSLLADASALQSR
-417 GKIADAMQRNF
+417 IADSMQKIGLT
-428 SMALTGMNLIQ
+428 LTGMSLIQ
-439 NTNYIIVYF
+439 HTNYIIVYF